1 MADYQRSFSL
11 AAMTVLP
18 LAPTQAIATA
28 AQSGY
33 DAVGLRLLP
42 PAPGMAAYPLMDDPV
57 MLRETLAQMQGTGV
71 RVFDLEIVR
80 LNAQF
85 DAHAF
90 LPFLEVGAKLGARAI
105 LVAGDDLDSAR
116 MAQSFAQFCE
126 LAAPFNLTAN
136 IEFMPWT
143 AVKNCNAA
151 ATLIRAAGSPA
162 NAGVLVDA
170 IHFARS
176 ASSLNDVTAL
186 PREWLHYGQFC
197 DAVGVPDSMEEI
209 LRQARCQRLLPGE
222 GDIDLPGLVQALPK
236 DLTISVEAWDERRA
250 PAIGLDA
257 WATAALLAT
266 KAIKLF

>member
-1 MADYQRSFSL
+1 MAEYQRSFSL

-18 LAPTQAIATA
+18 LTPAQAIATA
-28 AQSGY
+28 ANAGY
-33 DAVGLRLLP
+33 DAVGLRLIA
-42 PAPGMAAYPLMDDPV
+42 PAPGMMAYPLMDDAV
-57 MLRETLAQMQGTGV
+57 MLRETLAQMKGTGV

-85 DAHAF
+85 DARAF
-90 LPFLEVGAKLGARAI
+90 LPFLEVGAKLGARAV
-105 LVAGDDLDSAR
+105 LVAGDDLDAAR
-116 MAQSFAQFCE
+116 MAQSFGQFCE
-126 LAAPFNLTAN
+126 LAAPYGLTAN

-143 AVKNCNAA
+143 AVKNCNVA
-151 ATLIRAAGSPA
+151 ATLVKAAGSPT

-176 ASSLNDVTAL
+176 ASSLDDVAAL

-222 GDIDLPGLVQALPK
+222 GDIDLTGLIKALPS
-236 DLTISVEAWDERRA
+236 DLTVSVEAWDECRA
-250 PAIGLDA
+250 PAMGLDA
-257 WATAALLAT
+257 WAKAALLAT
-266 KAIKLF
+266 KAIH